1 MKQQNGRDD
10 SMMPQQAGS
19 SRGNMQQ
26 QLGNSHGSMN
36 QQLGNSHGNM
46 QEQVD
51 SNHGNMQQ
59 QAGSSRGNMQ
69 QQAGNN
75 HGNMQEQVN
84 SNHGNMQQQAD
95 SIQQRMSK
103 ILKCE
108 QKVKDGFETV
118 RRNADSLTDNWQ
130 IDEENSS
137 DLTFAVHICECSI
150 AILEYGES
158 LIHQSDDLFEYISE
172 IHDVLKEYYS
182 DVILLQDLVIH
193 LSQEA
198 DSISTSVDLSV
209 KVSVADMIEFKN
221 ICLIVQKRINNAQ
234 NLVRSH
240 GIEELAPT
248 AKSYQNEFDVNVGA
262 FNKHLKDMRIRLERH
277 PPTGLAPDLLKLAKC
292 CPPKV
297 GDYLLSQMAKRQA
310 VIEAATYNLPR
321 LIQDNL
327 TTINAYWKNV
337 NAVWDKLYNY

>member
-1 MKQQNGRDD
+1 MNTGGRKDIKTYLRAVVIFRTASNMEQHNGTGD
-10 SMMPQQAGS
+10 SMMPQQAGTS
-19 SRGNMQQ
+19 HGNMQQ
-26 QLGNSHGSMN
+26 QVDSN
-36 QQLGNSHGNM
+36 HGNM
-46 QEQVD
+46 PQQVD

-59 QAGSSRGNMQ
+59 Q
-69 QQAGNN
+69 
-75 HGNMQEQVN
+75 V
-84 SNHGNMQQQAD
+84 D

-103 ILKCE
+103 ILECE
-108 QKVKDGFETV
+108 QKVKDGFETIG
-118 RRNADSLTDNWQ
+118 RNADSLTDNWQ

-137 DLTFAVHICECSI
+137 DLTFAVHIWECAI

-158 LIHQSDDLFEYISE
+158 LVHQSDDLFEYISE

-182 DVILLQDLVIH
+182 DVILLQDLIIY

-198 DSISTSVDLSV
+198 DSISTSVDLGV
-209 KVSVADMIEFKN
+209 KVSVADMMEFKN
-221 ICLIVQKRINNAQ
+221 ICLLVQKRINEAQ
-234 NLVRSH
+234 NLVQSH
-240 GIEELAPT
+240 EIEELAPT
-248 AKSYQNEFDVNVGA
+248 TKLYQEEFDVNVGA
-262 FNKHLKDMRIRLERH
+262 FNELLKELRLKLESH
-277 PPTGLAPDLLKLAKC
+277 PPAGLAPDFVKLAKC

-297 GDYLLSQMAKRQA
+297 GDYLLLQMAKRQA